1 MKGNIM
7 QCYVT
12 HKDFTYESLQP
23 INPTDFELGN
33 CKLIKDDKYDWP
45 VKEYQE
51 VSTKEHLR
59 WVLESFNVFPDN
71 LIWVSDIPAKRMI
84 GATNQYAKRI
94 GSIRKFTLSEFE
106 HVLKDL
112 NPNWYVLRVYR

>member
-12 HKDFTYESLQP
+12 HKDFTYESFQP

-33 CKLIKDDKYDWP
+33 YKLIKNDKFDWQ

-51 VSTKEHLR
+51 ISTKEHLR
-59 WVLESFNVFPDN
+59 WVLESFNVLPDN

-84 GATNQYAKRI
+84 GCTNRYAKRF

>member
-1 MKGNIM
+1 M

-12 HKDFTYESLQP
+12 HKDFTYESFQP

-33 CKLIKDDKYDWP
+33 CKLIKNDKFDWQ
-45 VKEYQE
+45 VREYQE
-51 VSTKEHLR
+51 VSTKEYLR
-59 WVLESFNVFPDN
+59 WALESYNIFPDGK
-71 LIWVSDIPAKRMI
+71 IWVSDVRAKRMV
-84 GATNQYAKRI
+84 GATNQYAKRL

-112 NPNWYVLRVYR
+112 NPNWYVLRPYR